1 MNTLSKVLSW
11 ACAVL
16 ALLCIYL
23 GWELYKPTKIVSVV
37 PTPSEEGV
45 WAIDNKG
52 NLYRGR
58 FSDFANDPVRLPSW
72 VWFKMDVKD
81 YRESAGQTK

>member
-1 MNTLSKVLSW
+1 MNTLSKVLSG

-16 ALLCIYL
+16 ASLCIYL
-23 GWELYKPTKIVSVV
+23 GWELSKPIKIVSVV

-58 FSDFANDPVRLPSW
+58 YEKFARDPVRLPCW
-72 VWFKMDVKD
+72 LWAKMDIKD
-81 YRESAGQTK
+81 